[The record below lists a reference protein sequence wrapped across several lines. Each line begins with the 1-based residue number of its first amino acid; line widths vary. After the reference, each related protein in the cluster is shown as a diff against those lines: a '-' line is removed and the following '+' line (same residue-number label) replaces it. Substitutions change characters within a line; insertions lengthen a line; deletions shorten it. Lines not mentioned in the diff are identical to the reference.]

1 MMMDQTHAALHSK
14 TEAFAL
20 RAGVNEHG
28 FLTRHDDQEVDN
40 NNSNKKHD
48 NNVNSFQGSDRPGSI
63 RDLVRAVST
72 SGVQR
77 KKRMMRQRRATTINF
92 QLSFAT
98 PSSHVLPST
107 SPPARVTDPARLRF
121 LFQKELKNSDV
132 STLRRVVLPKTT
144 AKFGASFTHGPN
156 DIDLFN
162 INVGIVFQKAA
173 EAHLPALESKEGIS
187 ISMDDIDGLHV
198 WSFKFWPNN
207 NSRMYVLENTGEF
220 VSTHGLQLGDFIMVY
235 QDSAN
240 HNYAKKANSVQDNDE
255 EDETVYGV
263 EETMNNAVNELMIY
277 DSLPDQANKSSSFY
291 MPTMDHDHMQD
302 VNAGMSFVYDT
313 TAFSNDSLLDFLGG
327 SMTNYSRSNGRL
339 QENFGSVENLS
350 LDDFY

>member
-1 MMMDQTHAALHSK
+1 MMMDQTQAALHSK

-20 RAGVNEHG
+20 RAGVNQLG
-28 FLTRHDDQEVDN
+28 LLTHDQDQDQDQEV
-40 NNSNKKHD
+40 
-48 NNVNSFQGSDRPGSI
+48 VNTFHGSDRTGSI

-72 SGVQR
+72 LGVQR
-77 KKRMMRQRRATTINF
+77 KKRMMRHRRASTINF

-107 SPPARVTDPARLRF
+107 PPPARVTDPTRLRF

-132 STLRRVVLPKTT
+132 STLRRVVLPK
-144 AKFGASFTHGPN
+144 
-156 DIDLFN
+156 
-162 INVGIVFQKAA
+162 KAA
-173 EAHLPALESKEGIS
+173 ETHLPVLESKEGIS

-198 WSFKFWPNN
+198 WSFKYRFWPNN

-235 QDSAN
+235 QDSEN
-240 HNYAKKANSVQDNDE
+240 QNYVIQAKKANCDQDD
-255 EDETVYGV
+255 DDTVYGV
-263 EETMNNAVNELMIY
+263 EETMNINAVNELMIND
-277 DSLPDQANKSSSFY
+277 DSVVVPDYQANKSSSFY
-291 MPTMDHDHMQD
+291 MPTMDHDHIQD
-302 VNAGMSFVYDT
+302 VNAGMSFIYDT

-327 SMTNYSRSNGRL
+327 SMTNYSRSNGSL
-339 QENFGSVENLS
+339 QENFGSVDNLS

>member
-20 RAGVNEHG
+20 RAGVNELG

-72 SGVQR
+72 FGVQR

-121 LFQKELKNSDV
+121 LFQKELKSSDV
-132 STLRRVVLPKTT
+132 STLRRVILPK
-144 AKFGASFTHGPN
+144 
-156 DIDLFN
+156 
-162 INVGIVFQKAA
+162 KAA

-198 WSFKFWPNN
+198 WSFKYRFWPNN
-207 NSRMYVLENTGEF
+207 NSRVYVLENTGEF

-240 HNYAKKANSVQDNDE
+240 HNYVIQAKKANSVQDDDE

-277 DSLPDQANKSSSFY
+277 DSVPDQANKSSSFY